1 MEMRALRLSAWLQAV
16 WLLVLA
22 CHGAPAL
29 AEPIPFQL
37 IKDKIIVPVTINGQ
51 ATFAMVDT
59 AAGKSGIDATLAQE
73 LQLANAR
80 QVKLKGMN
88 GGMVSA
94 SIASGVDVGIAG
106 AATKLDVFVTD
117 LGFGKHL
124 NTEVRAVIG
133 HDLLAQHVVA
143 IDFDTLTI
151 DLTPAAAFTAFP
163 KTAPTPLKFN
173 GKVWSIAAQISGFGS
188 RDAIFDLGAEGAM
201 IMAPS
206 AIDRMRLTFGKKT
219 SAAQLTSANQQISK
233 VTMMSAQS
241 IEIGPGEFER
251 VPIALMP
258 AGENFFKA
266 VAGTAILSRFNLLI
280 DLSRNRVWMTPNSR
294 AALPFRRGVTGLIYG
309 EDRVLSM
316 VAPGSPAKA
325 AGFRQGERIAA
336 LYDVAGAPILDSYEI
351 DAGESVRVVLADG
364 REKTIVA
371 AEYY

>member
-1 MEMRALRLSAWLQAV
+1 M
-16 WLLVLA
+16 LA
-22 CHGAPAL
+22 CLCAPAL
-29 AEPIPFQL
+29 AEPTPFQL
-37 IKDKIIVPVTINGQ
+37 IKDKVIVPVTINGH

-80 QVKLKGMN
+80 PVKLKGMN

-94 SIASGVDVGIAG
+94 SIASAVEIGIAG
-106 AATKLDVFVTD
+106 ASTKLDVFVTD
-117 LGFGKHL
+117 ISVGKHV

-133 HDLLAQHVVA
+133 HDLLAQHVVS

-151 DLTPAAAFTAFP
+151 DLTPAAAFAAFP
-163 KTAPTPLKFN
+163 KSAPTPLKFN
-173 GKVWSIAAQISGFGS
+173 GKVWSISAQISGFGS
-188 RDAIFDLGAEGAM
+188 RDAIFDLGAEGSM

-206 AIDRMRLTFGKKT
+206 ALDRMRLTFGRKT
-219 SAAQLTSANQQISK
+219 SAATLTSANQQVTK

-241 IEIGPGEFER
+241 VDIGPARFENVPLALLPSGES
-251 VPIALMP
+251 
-258 AGENFFKA
+258 FFKA
-266 VAGTAILSRFNLLI
+266 VAGTAILSRFNLLV
-280 DLSRNRVWMTPNSR
+280 DLSRNRVWMTPNTR

-309 EDRVLSM
+309 EDKVLSM

-325 AGFRQGERIAA
+325 AGFKTGERIAA
-336 LYDVAGAPILDSYEI
+336 LYDAVGAPIIDSYEI